1 MYILINIIV
10 FILVL
15 FIYLHIY
22 SNIKTSNY
30 LEIYEIDNV
39 SKEKFEELCNIKQP
53 ILFNEIQLDENLLNK
68 LKLENINNLYG
79 NFDINLINKNEP
91 NLNVPINI
99 NKCIELFN
107 NDISNSYISEN
118 NSDFLEETT
127 LNKVYDNLDIFL
139 RPSGTCKI
147 IYDIILGSKDTY
159 SILKSSFY
167 CRNYFLVNE
176 GSIEVTLCTPN
187 NYKYLHVDFE
197 NQNFENISKIDIY
210 NVDDIYK
217 KDFSKVKLLRVI
229 LNKNQLLQI
238 PPYWFYSI
246 KFIQENTELLSFK
259 YSTFMNMLSNLPKLC
274 LKFLQDKNI
283 KKILTKTIN

>member
-15 FIYLHIY
+15 FVYLHIY

-53 ILFNEIQLDENLLNK
+53 ILFNQIELDNTILNK
-68 LKLENINNLYG
+68 LKLDNINSLYG
-79 NFDINLINKNEP
+79 NFDINLINKNDTRI
-91 NLNVPINI
+91 NLPINI

-107 NDISNSYISEN
+107 NDISNLYISEN
-118 NSDFLEETT
+118 NTDFLEETT
-127 LNKVYDNLDIFL
+127 LNKLYDNLDIFL
-139 RPSGTCKI
+139 RPPGTCKI
-147 IYDIILGSKDTY
+147 IYDLLLASKNTY
-159 SILKSSFY
+159 SFLKSSFY
-167 CRNYFLVNE
+167 CRNFFLVNE
-176 GSIEVTLCTPN
+176 GSVEVTLCTPN
-187 NYKYLHVDFE
+187 NFKYLHTNFDH
-197 NQNFENISKIDIY
+197 QNFENISKIDIY
-210 NVDDIYK
+210 NIEDIYK

-238 PPYWFYSI
+238 PPYWYYSI
-246 KFIQENTELLSFK
+246 KFTEDNTELLSFK
-259 YSTFMNMLSNLPKLC
+259 YSTFMNMISNAPKLF

-283 KKILTKTIN
+283 KKILTKTII